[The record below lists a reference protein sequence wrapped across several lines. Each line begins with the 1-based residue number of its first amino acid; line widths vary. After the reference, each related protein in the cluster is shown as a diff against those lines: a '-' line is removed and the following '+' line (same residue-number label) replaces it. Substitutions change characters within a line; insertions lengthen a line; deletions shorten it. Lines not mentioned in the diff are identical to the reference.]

1 MPSTETGQR
10 TPHGIGTGSRNTII
24 AAAVVP
30 TRSPRTATP
39 RPLSFAVEIPVPAK
53 RPPRAPLPAMAALP
67 YEVLDV
73 AMDGMEA
80 TELCR
85 AVMKLLSNARRIIVV
100 AGAGI
105 SVAAGIPDF
114 RSSTGLFST
123 LKTDTKY
130 KPSGKALFD
139 ASVYKVRCS
148 AACPAS

>member
-10 TPHGIGTGSRNTII
+10 TPHGIGTGSRNTVI
-24 AAAVVP
+24 AAVVVP
-30 TRSPRTATP
+30 TRPRTVTP
-39 RPLSFAVEIPVPAK
+39 RTLSFAVEIPVPAK
-53 RPPRAPLPAMAALP
+53 RPPRARLAAMAGLP

-73 AMDGMEA
+73 AMDGMET

-123 LKTDTKY
+123 LKADTKY

-139 ASVYKVRCS
+139 ASVYKVHCP
-148 AACPAS
+148 ATCPAS